1 MTQKL
6 LLTTLII
13 AFLFQNSLFSQKKN
27 KKDDTPETPTEE
39 KDIFSSSTFSGL
51 KFRSVGPALTS
62 GRIADFAVNPK
73 NRAEYYVAVAS
84 GGVWKTVNA
93 GTTYEPIFDGEG
105 SYSIGCVTL
114 DPSNPHTVWV
124 GTGENNA
131 QRSVAYGDGVYKS
144 TDGGKSWKNM
154 GLKESEHIG
163 RIVVD
168 PRNSDVVFVAAHG
181 PLWRSGG
188 DRGLYKT
195 TDGGK
200 NWKKVFET
208 DENTGVNEVIM
219 DPRNPDVLYA
229 SAWQRTRRV
238 WTFIS
243 GGPGSALYK
252 STDGGETWEKSQTGL
267 PGGDLGRIG
276 LAISPVNPDVIY
288 AILDAEGGKGGV
300 FRSTNRGVTWEKRG
314 DLVTSGNYYQE
325 IFCDPVNVDRVYAMD
340 MLNMVSDDGGKT
352 WNRLGEENKHVDNH
366 ALWIDPNFPN
376 YYLSGC
382 DGGIYESFDR
392 GQNWHYKANLP
403 ITQFY
408 KVSVDQT
415 EPFYLI
421 YGGTQDNYSLGGPSR
436 NTSPSGILNSDW
448 FVTNGGDGFET
459 QIDPKDPNIV
469 YAQSQYGGL
478 VRFDKK
484 SGEDIF
490 IKPMEGKGEPGLRW
504 NWDAPLLISPH
515 KNTRLYFAANKLF
528 KSEDRGDNWTAIS
541 GDLSRQLDRNSLP
554 VMGKVWGVDAVEKN
568 VSTSIY
574 GNIVALD
581 ESPKKEG
588 LIYVGTDDGLI
599 HVSEN
604 TGGSWRKV
612 ETFPGVPE
620 RTYVNMIVTSLYDEN
635 TVYAAF
641 NNHKNG
647 DFKPYILKSSDKGQN
662 WTNIAANLPERG
674 SVYSIAED
682 HVDPQ
687 LLFVGTEFGVFFTR
701 DGGQKWI
708 QLKGGLPTIAVR
720 DIAIQRREND
730 LVLGTFGRGFYV
742 LDDYSC
748 LRNLSEE
755 TFKKEANIFPIKDA
769 LLFVE
774 YSPLG
779 GRGKSFQG
787 ASLYTADNPPVGAV
801 FTYFLKD
808 SPKTLKQ
815 IRKDREKEAE
825 KAGESVK
832 YPTFEEMR
840 AEDNEEAA
848 YTLFTITDENGE
860 IVNRIKGGTSKGL
873 SRTVWNFRYASTSP
887 VQVGGGRGGQG
898 GGGFGSG
905 GGHLALPG
913 KYFVS
918 MAISVNGQVKEL
930 IDKQPFVV
938 KPLNNL
944 SLPASDQEASLAF
957 QKDVAELY
965 RIIRGATNLHTELT
979 EKTKSILE
987 TCRVYPQVPL
997 AVLSEAKEVELQLL
1011 NISRALNG
1019 DASVEKRQF
1028 ETPPAISDRIQR
1040 ALFGLYSARTAPTG
1054 TMREQYQI
1062 AKEEFEP
1069 VKNQLKEIVEK
1080 IKTIE
1085 SRLEQVKAPYTPGRT
1100 DVLGN

>member
-1 MTQKL
+1 MTHKAL
-6 LLTTLII
+6 FTLLII
-13 AFLFQNSLFSQKKN
+13 VFSIHYQAFSQKKA
-27 KKDDTPETPTEE
+27 KKEDAPATTTEE
-39 KDIFSSSTFSGL
+39 KDPMNSGTFSGL
-51 KFRSVGPALTS
+51 KFRAIGPALTS

-73 NRAEYYVAVAS
+73 NRAEYYVAVAC

-93 GTTYEPIFDGEG
+93 GTTYEPVFDGEG
-105 SYSIGCVTL
+105 SYSIGCVTI
-114 DPSNPHTVWV
+114 DPNNPATVWV
-124 GTGENNA
+124 GSGENNA

-163 RIVVD
+163 NIVVD
-168 PRNSDVVFVAAHG
+168 PSNSNIVFVAAHG

-195 TDGGK
+195 IDGGK
-200 NWKKVFET
+200 NWKKVLEV

-219 DPRNPDVLYA
+219 DPRDPHVLYA
-229 SAWQRTRRV
+229 STWQRTRRV

-252 STDGGETWEKSQTGL
+252 STDGGETWEKSQSGF

-276 LAISPVNPDVIY
+276 MAISPVNPDVLY

-325 IFCDPVNVDRVYAMD
+325 LFCDPVNVDRVYAMD

-366 ALWIDPNFPN
+366 AFWIDPAFPD

-392 GQNWHYKANLP
+392 GQNWQFKANLSV
-403 ITQFY
+403 TQFY
-408 KVSVDQT
+408 KVAVDEA
-415 EPFYLI
+415 EPFYNV

-436 NTSPSGILNSDW
+436 TSSPSGILNADW
-448 FVTNGGDGFET
+448 FVTNGGDGFES

-478 VRFDKK
+478 VRFDKQ

-490 IKPMEGKGEPGLRW
+490 IKPMEGKGEAAFRW

-515 KNTRLYFAANKLF
+515 NHKRLYFAANKLF
-528 KSEDRGDNWTAIS
+528 KSEDRGDNWKAIS
-541 GDLSRQLDRNSLP
+541 GDLSRQLDRNTLP

-568 VSTSIY
+568 ISTSIY

-599 HVSEN
+599 QVTEN
-604 TGGSWRKV
+604 TGETWRKI
-612 ETFPGVPE
+612 EAFPGIPE
-620 RTYVNMIVTSLYDEN
+620 RTYVNMLLASLHDVN

-647 DFKPYILKSSDKGQN
+647 DFKPYLLKSTDRGQS
-662 WTNIAANLPERG
+662 WTSITANLPERG
-674 SVYSIAED
+674 SVYAIAED
-682 HVDPQ
+682 HVDPN
-687 LLFVGTEFGVFFTR
+687 LLFVGTEFGLFFTS
-701 DGGQKWI
+701 DGGKKWI
-708 QLKGGLPTIAVR
+708 QLKSGLPTIAVR

-730 LVLGTFGRGFYV
+730 LVLATFGRGFYV

-748 LRNLSEE
+748 LRNISKE
-755 TFKKEANIFPIKDA
+755 TFAQEATIFPVKDA

-787 ASLYTADNPPVGAV
+787 ASLFTAENPPVGAV
-801 FTYFLKD
+801 FTYYLKD
-808 SPKTLKQ
+808 SPKTLTQ

-825 KAGESVK
+825 KAGEAIK

-840 AEDNEEAA
+840 AEDNEESA
-848 YTLFTITDENGE
+848 YTLFTITDEKGE
-860 IVNRIKGGTSKGL
+860 IVNRIKGGTGKGIN
-873 SRTVWNFRYASTSP
+873 RMVWNFRYASSMP
-887 VQVGGGRGGQG
+887 IQSGGGGRRGFG
-898 GGGFGSG
+898 GGGGY
-905 GGHLALPG
+905 LALPG

-918 MAISVNGQVKEL
+918 MAISVNGQMREL
-930 IDKQPFVV
+930 VGPQPFMVN
-938 KPLNNL
+938 PLNNL
-944 SLPASDQEASLAF
+944 TLPATDQAAALAF
-957 QKDVAELY
+957 QKDATELY
-965 RIIRGATNLHTELT
+965 RVIRGASDLHKELT
-979 EKTKSILE
+979 EKNTRIME
-987 TCRVYPQVPL
+987 TCRIYPKVPASIL
-997 AVLSEAKEVELQLL
+997 GEAREAAQALIKIDLL
-1011 NISRALNG
+1011 LNG

-1028 ETPPAISDRIQR
+1028 EVAPSINDRISR
-1040 ALFGLYSARTAPTG
+1040 ALFGLYSARTSPTG
-1054 TMREQYQI
+1054 TMLEQYNI
-1062 AKEEFEP
+1062 AREEFEQ
-1069 VKNQLKEIVEK
+1069 VKSMLRDVVEN
-1080 IKTIE
+1080 IKDIE
-1085 SRLEQVKAPYTPGRT
+1085 EKLEAVKAPYTPGRT
-1100 DVLGN
+1100 TVLED